1 MYILEVTPLIS
12 IPRSQNQ
19 VLSYFHTEKLEIGSL
34 VEVKI
39 NKRTIKALIV
49 GSQNLK
55 DLKIK
60 LKKEADFE
68 LKPILKV
75 VQGPPLVNEKQ
86 LNLALWLSAKYY
98 APLGLCVK
106 AVLPPF
112 WDKKTTLPRSDLE
125 SLKRSDLAISQKL
138 ILIPEKI
145 MAEYF
150 LKKYANENPVFLSS
164 STLNKEYFNI
174 WQKVLNREI
183 KTIVGTR
190 VALFLPFTN
199 LKEIIVEDE
208 SNAAYRSDYTPKYD
222 TGDLARR
229 VAKEYG
235 VKITINDLF
244 PRVETYYEL
253 GEKMLPKPRNKLFNI
268 SFANMVTEIK
278 NANFSIFSV
287 ELKEQLDSAIKQKNK
302 VIIFEPRKGYASYL
316 LCQNCGYVHHCLKC
330 EHVLVVHKL
339 QTTNYK
345 LSTNLRCHHCQN
357 VQPILNIC
365 PNCNKSVLEYKGL
378 GIEKAEEKLIKFF
391 KDRNVT
397 PPKILALSGD
407 TTPKEEENIL
417 NQFRDSSPAILLAT
431 QKILNY
437 KRLP

>member
-19 VLSYFHTEKLEIGSL
+19 VLSYFYTEKLEIGSL

-75 VQGPPLVNEKQ
+75 VQRPSLVNEKQ

-125 SLKRSDLAISQKL
+125 SLKRPCPPAGRPDLAISQKL
-138 ILIPEKI
+138 VLIPEKI
-145 MAEYF
+145 MAIYF
-150 LKKYANENPVFLSS
+150 LEKYAGENPVFLSS
-164 STLNKEYFNI
+164 STPNKEYFNI
-174 WQKVLNREI
+174 WQRVLNGEI

-190 VALFLPFTN
+190 VALFLPFKN

-208 SNAAYRSDYTPKYD
+208 SNAAYRSDYTPKYAA
-222 TGDLARR
+222 GDLARR

-278 NANFSIFSV
+278 NANFSIF
-287 ELKEQLDSAIKQKNK
+287 
-302 VIIFEPRKGYASYL
+302 
-316 LCQNCGYVHHCLKC
+316 
-330 EHVLVVHKL
+330 
-339 QTTNYK
+339 
-345 LSTNLRCHHCQN
+345 
-357 VQPILNIC
+357 
-365 PNCNKSVLEYKGL
+365 
-378 GIEKAEEKLIKFF
+378 
-391 KDRNVT
+391 
-397 PPKILALSGD
+397 
-407 TTPKEEENIL
+407 
-417 NQFRDSSPAILLAT
+417 
-431 QKILNY
+431 
-437 KRLP
+437 

>member
-1 MYILEVTPLIS
+1 MYILEVIPLIS

-75 VQGPPLVNEKQ
+75 IQGPSLVNKKQ

-112 WDKKTTLPRSDLE
+112 WAKKTTLLRSDLE
-125 SLKRSDLAISQKL
+125 SLKRPCPPAGRSDLSISQKL
-138 ILIPEKI
+138 VLIPEKI
-145 MAEYF
+145 MAIYF
-150 LKKYANENPVFLSS
+150 LEKYAGENPVFLSS
-164 STLNKEYFNI
+164 STPNKEYFNI
-174 WQKVLNREI
+174 WQKVLNGEI

-190 VALFLPFTN
+190 VALFLPFKN

-208 SNAAYRSDYTPKYD
+208 SNAAYRSDYTPKYAA
-222 TGDLARR
+222 GDLARR

-253 GEKMLPKPRNKLFNI
+253 DGKVLPKKVKI
-268 SFANMVTEIK
+268 DVSFANMVSEIR
-278 NANFSIFSV
+278 NGNFSTFSR
-287 ELKEQLDSAIKQKNK
+287 ELQEQLKLAIQEKKK
-302 VIIFEPRKGYASYL
+302 VIIFVPRKGYAPYL
-316 LCQNCGYVHHCLKC
+316 LCQNCGHVPRCPKC
-330 EHVLVVHKL
+330 GRVLSVHKL
-339 QTTNYK
+339 QTINYK
-345 LSTNLRCHHCQN
+345 LST
-357 VQPILNIC
+357 I
-365 PNCNKSVLEYKGL
+365 
-378 GIEKAEEKLIKFF
+378 
-391 KDRNVT
+391 
-397 PPKILALSGD
+397 
-407 TTPKEEENIL
+407 
-417 NQFRDSSPAILLAT
+417 
-431 QKILNY
+431 
-437 KRLP
+437 